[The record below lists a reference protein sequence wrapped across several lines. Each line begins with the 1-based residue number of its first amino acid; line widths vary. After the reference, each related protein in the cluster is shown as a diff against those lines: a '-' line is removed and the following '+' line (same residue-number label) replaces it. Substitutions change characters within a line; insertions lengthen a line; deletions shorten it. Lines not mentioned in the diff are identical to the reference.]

1 MKNTEVAKIA
11 KKIAKKALIPA
22 YITPAGAI
30 VAFNDDASILFTA
43 EVEAALQDTG
53 KTYTPAALEYTTK
66 SGIFAGGEVATNGD
80 CYEIPADN
88 FAPVCTVDISI
99 LKHIANYASKDT
111 TRPIL
116 TGFHIGGGYIE
127 ACDGFRATRY
137 KIDTAPDVNIN
148 IPAAVL
154 AYGGLKKAVTIEAG
168 TKYARITCDTGA
180 VFYARLLAGNFINLE
195 AIYNTNTTRHAVT
208 FNNKALL
215 SFVDTMRGLKDPES
229 KYRPAPLL
237 FKLSGNKLI
246 VAFDSSTV
254 GGYKEFSITGNDNNY
269 IFTVAINPEYVYTA
283 LKGGAD
289 TINFEDNKTAAPV
302 IFTDSTAAGYS
313 SLVLPI
319 RLSSYE
325 VEEIIN
331 MVKPAAPAEV
341 NQDTA
346 TTDRE
351 PVEDTA
357 ADSITEA
364 PAPVAVAAEDPTPDT
379 APDTSTPHAVEDAPA
394 AVAEDRK
401 EDTPPAAPAIPENI
415 YNAVYK
421 AACMILALKKRNYT
435 PTPAAVEYSEAY
447 AREHKAIINQMQ
459 KARGHI
465 YTTGLELIAAV
476 YTIQNGGITA

>member
-11 KKIAKKALIPA
+11 KKITKKSMIPA

-53 KTYTPAALEYTTK
+53 KTYTPAALDYTSK
-66 SGIFAGGEVATNGD
+66 SGIFAGGEIATNTD
-80 CYEIPADN
+80 CYDIPVDE
-88 FAPVCTVDISI
+88 FAPVCTVDVSI

-116 TGFHIGGGYIE
+116 TGLHIGGGYIE

-137 KIDTAPDVNIN
+137 QIDTARDVSIN

-154 AYGGLKKAVTIEAG
+154 AFGGLKKAVTIEAG
-168 TKYARITCDTGA
+168 EKYARITSDTGA
-180 VFYARLLAGNFINLE
+180 VFYARLFEGRFIDLE
-195 AIYNTNTTRHAVT
+195 AVYNRDKIHHAIT
-208 FNNKALL
+208 FDNRELL
-215 SFVDTMRGLKDPES
+215 TFVDTMRGLKDPDNR
-229 KYRPAPLL
+229 YRPAPLL
-237 FKLSGNKLI
+237 FKLSGNRLI

-254 GGYKEFSITGNDNNY
+254 GGYKEFSITGNDNEY
-269 IFTVAINPEYVYTA
+269 IFTVALNPEYVYTA

-289 TINFEDNKTAAPV
+289 TINFEDNKTAAPI
-302 IFTDSTAAGYS
+302 IFTDSTAAGYN

-319 RLSSYE
+319 RFSPYE
-325 VEEIIN
+325 VEDIIN
-331 MVKPAAPAEV
+331 KVKPAAPAEV
-341 NQDTA
+341 NQDA
-346 TTDRE
+346 PA

-357 ADSITEA
+357 PDNITEA
-364 PAPVAVAAEDPTPDT
+364 PAPVAAEDPTPTPDT
-379 APDTSTPHAVEDAPA
+379 APDTSAPDAVEDTA
-394 AVAEDRK
+394 DN
-401 EDTPPAAPAIPENI
+401 TPAAPAIPEAV

-421 AACMILALKKRNYT
+421 TACMIVALKKRNYT
-435 PTPAAVEYSEAY
+435 PTPAAVDYSEAY
-447 AREHKAIINQMQ
+447 AREHKDMINQMQ

-465 YTTGLELIAAV
+465 YNSGVELIAAV

>member
-30 VAFNDDASILFTA
+30 VAFNEDASILFTA

-53 KTYTPAALEYTTK
+53 KTYTAAALEYTTK
-66 SGIFAGGEVATNGD
+66 AGIFAGGEVATNGD
-80 CYEIPADN
+80 CYEIPADD
-88 FAPVCTVDISI
+88 FAPVCTVDYSI
-99 LKHIANYASKDT
+99 LKYIANYASKDT

-137 KIDTAPDVNIN
+137 QIDTAPEVDVI

-168 TKYARITCDTGA
+168 KKYARIISDTGA
-180 VFYARLLAGNFINLE
+180 VFYARLFAGNFINLE
-195 AIYNTNTTRHAVT
+195 SIYDTNNTRHAVT
-208 FNNKALL
+208 FNNKELL
-215 SFVDTMRGLKDPES
+215 SFVDTMRGLKDPDNR
-229 KYRPAPLL
+229 YRPAPLL
-237 FKLSGNKLI
+237 FKLSGNRLI
-246 VAFDSSTV
+246 VAFNSDTV
-254 GGYKEFSITGNDNNY
+254 NGYKEFNITGNDNEY

-289 TINFEDNKTAAPV
+289 TINFEDNKNAAPV
-302 IFTDSTAAGYS
+302 IFTESTDTGFN

-319 RLSSYE
+319 RFSPYE
-325 VEEIIN
+325 VEDIIN
-331 MVKPAAPAEV
+331 KVKPAAPAEV
-341 NQDTA
+341 IQDA
-346 TTDRE
+346 PAPDRE
-351 PVEDTA
+351 PVEDTT
-357 ADSITEA
+357 ADSSIIEA
-364 PAPVAVAAEDPTPDT
+364 PAPVAAEDPTPTPDT
-379 APDTSTPHAVEDAPA
+379 APDTSTPDAVEDPA
-394 AVAEDRK
+394 D
-401 EDTPPAAPAIPENI
+401 DTPAPPAIPEAI

-421 AACMILALKKRNYT
+421 AACMIVALKKRNYT
-435 PTPAAVEYSEAY
+435 PTPAAVDYSEAY
-447 AREHKAIINQMQ
+447 AREHKDIINQMQ

-465 YTTGLELIAAV
+465 YTSGVELIAAV

>member
-11 KKIAKKALIPA
+11 KKITKKAMIPA

-53 KTYTPAALEYTTK
+53 KTYTPAALDYTSK
-66 SGIFAGGEVATNGD
+66 SGIFAGGEIATNTD
-80 CYEIPADN
+80 CYDLPVDE
-88 FAPVCTVDISI
+88 FAPVCTVDISV

-116 TGFHIGGGYIE
+116 TGFHIGGDYIE

-137 KIDTAPDVNIN
+137 QIDTAPEIDVI

-168 TKYARITCDTGA
+168 KKYARITSDTGA
-180 VFYARLLAGNFINLE
+180 VFYARLFEGHFINLE
-195 AIYNTNTTRHAVT
+195 SIYDTNKTRHAVT
-208 FNNKALL
+208 FNNKELL
-215 SFVDTMRGLKDPES
+215 SFVDAMRGLKDPDS

-237 FKLSGNKLI
+237 FKLAGDKLI

-254 GGYKEFSITGNDNNY
+254 GGYKEFNITGNDNDY

-302 IFTDSTAAGYS
+302 TFTDSTTAGYN
-313 SLVLPI
+313 SLLLPI
-319 RLSSYE
+319 RFSSYE
-325 VEEIIN
+325 VEDIIN
-331 MVKPAAPAEV
+331 RVKPAAPAEV
-341 NQDTA
+341 IQDAA
-346 TTDRE
+346 TTERE

-364 PAPVAVAAEDPTPDT
+364 PTPDT
-379 APDTSTPHAVEDAPA
+379 APDTSTPDAVEDTPAPVA
-394 AVAEDRK
+394 AED
-401 EDTPPAAPAIPENI
+401 PAAPAIPEAV

-421 AACMILALKKRNYT
+421 AACMIVALKKRNYT
-435 PTPAAVEYSEAY
+435 PTPAAVDYSEAY
-447 AREHKAIINQMQ
+447 AREHKDIINKMQ
-459 KARGHI
+459 KARGHT
-465 YTTGLELIAAV
+465 YNSGVELIAAV
-476 YTIQNGGITA
+476 YTIQNGGVIA

>member
-11 KKIAKKALIPA
+11 KKITKKSMIPA

-66 SGIFAGGEVATNGD
+66 SGIFAGGEIATNTD
-80 CYEIPADN
+80 CYDIPVDE
-88 FAPVCTVDISI
+88 FAPVCTVDVSI

-116 TGFHIGGGYIE
+116 TGLHIGGGYIE

-137 KIDTAPDVNIN
+137 QIDTARDVSIN

-154 AYGGLKKAVTIEAG
+154 AFGGLKKAVTIEAG
-168 TKYARITCDTGA
+168 EKYARITSDTGA
-180 VFYARLLAGNFINLE
+180 VFYARLFEGRFIDLE
-195 AIYNTNTTRHAVT
+195 AVYNRDKIHHAIT
-208 FNNKALL
+208 FDNRELL
-215 SFVDTMRGLKDPES
+215 TFVDTMRGLKDPDNR
-229 KYRPAPLL
+229 YRPAPLL
-237 FKLSGNKLI
+237 FKLSGNRLI

-254 GGYKEFSITGNDNNY
+254 GGYKEFSITGNDNEY
-269 IFTVAINPEYVYTA
+269 IFTVALNPEYVYTA

-289 TINFEDNKTAAPV
+289 TINFEDNKTAAPI
-302 IFTDSTAAGYS
+302 IFTDSTAAGYN

-319 RLSSYE
+319 RFSPYE
-325 VEEIIN
+325 VEDIIN
-331 MVKPAAPAEV
+331 KVKPAAPAEV
-341 NQDTA
+341 NQDA
-346 TTDRE
+346 PA

-357 ADSITEA
+357 PDNITEA
-364 PAPVAVAAEDPTPDT
+364 PAPVAAEDPTPTPDT
-379 APDTSTPHAVEDAPA
+379 APDTSAPDAVEDTA
-394 AVAEDRK
+394 DN
-401 EDTPPAAPAIPENI
+401 TPAAPAIPEAV

-421 AACMILALKKRNYT
+421 TACMIVALKKRNYT
-435 PTPAAVEYSEAY
+435 PTPAAVDYSEAY

-465 YTTGLELIAAV
+465 YNSGVELIAAV

>member
-11 KKIAKKALIPA
+11 KKITKKAFIPA

-53 KTYTPAALEYTTK
+53 KTYTAAALEYTTK
-66 SGIFAGGEVATNGD
+66 SGIFAGGEIATNTD
-80 CYEIPADN
+80 CYDIPVDE
-88 FAPVCTVDISI
+88 FAPVCTVDVSI
-99 LKHIANYASKDT
+99 LKYIANYASKDD

-116 TGFHIGGGYIE
+116 TGLHIGGGYIE

-137 KIDTAPDVNIN
+137 QIDTAPDVSIN

-154 AYGGLKKAVTIEAG
+154 AFGGLKKAVTIEAG
-168 TKYARITCDTGA
+168 KKYARITSDTGA
-180 VFYARLLAGNFINLE
+180 IFYTRLFEGHFIDLE
-195 AIYNTNTTRHAVT
+195 AVYNRDKIHHAIT
-208 FNNKALL
+208 FDNRELL
-215 SFVDTMRGLKDPES
+215 TFVDAMRGLKDPDNR
-229 KYRPAPLL
+229 YRPAPLL
-237 FKLSGNKLI
+237 FKLSGNRLI

-254 GGYKEFSITGNDNNY
+254 DGYKEFNITGNDNEY
-269 IFTVAINPEYVYTA
+269 IFTVALNPEYVYTA

-289 TINFEDNKTAAPV
+289 TINFEDNKNAAPV
-302 IFTDSTAAGYS
+302 IFTDSTAAGFN

-319 RLSSYE
+319 RFSSYE

-341 NQDTA
+341 IQETPA
-346 TTDRE
+346 TDRE

-357 ADSITEA
+357 PDSSIKEA
-364 PAPVAVAAEDPTPDT
+364 PAAVAAEDPTPTPDT
-379 APDTSTPHAVEDAPA
+379 APDTSTPDAVEDPA
-394 AVAEDRK
+394 D
-401 EDTPPAAPAIPENI
+401 DTPAPPAIPEAV

-421 AACMILALKKRNYT
+421 AACMIVALKKRNYT
-435 PTPAAVEYSEAY
+435 PTPAAVDYSEAY
-447 AREHKAIINQMQ
+447 AREHKDIINQMQ

-465 YTTGLELIAAV
+465 YNSGVELIAAV
-476 YTIQNGGITA
+476 YTIQNGGVTA

>member
-11 KKIAKKALIPA
+11 KKITKKSMIPA

-53 KTYTPAALEYTTK
+53 KTYTPAALDYTSK
-66 SGIFAGGEVATNGD
+66 SGIFAGGEIATNTD
-80 CYEIPADN
+80 CYDIPVDE
-88 FAPVCTVDISI
+88 FAPVCTVDVSI
-99 LKHIANYASKDT
+99 LKHIANYASKDD

-116 TGFHIGGGYIE
+116 TGLHIGGGYIE

-137 KIDTAPDVNIN
+137 QIDTARDVSIN

-154 AYGGLKKAVTIEAG
+154 AFGGLKKAVTIEAG
-168 TKYARITCDTGA
+168 EKYARITSDTGA

-195 AIYNTNTTRHAVT
+195 SIYNTNSTRHAIT
-208 FNNKALL
+208 FDNKELL
-215 SFVDTMRGLKDPES
+215 SFVDTMRGLKDPDN

-237 FKLSGNKLI
+237 FKLSGNRLI

-254 GGYKEFSITGNDNNY
+254 GGYKEFNITGNDNEY
-269 IFTVAINPEYVYTA
+269 IFTVALNPEYVYTA

-289 TINFEDNKTAAPV
+289 TINFEDNKTAAPI
-302 IFTDSTAAGYS
+302 IFTDSTAAGYN

-319 RLSSYE
+319 RFSSYE
-325 VEEIIN
+325 VEDIIN
-331 MVKPAAPAEV
+331 KLKPAAPAEV
-341 NQDTA
+341 IQDA
-346 TTDRE
+346 PA

-357 ADSITEA
+357 PDNITEA
-364 PAPVAVAAEDPTPDT
+364 PAPVAAEDPTPAPDT
-379 APDTSTPHAVEDAPA
+379 APDTSTPHAVEDHT
-394 AVAEDRK
+394 DN
-401 EDTPPAAPAIPENI
+401 TPAAPAITEAV
-415 YNAVYK
+415 YNAVYRT
-421 AACMILALKKRNYT
+421 ACMIVALKKRNYT
-435 PTPAAVEYSEAY
+435 PTPAAVDYSEAY
-447 AREHKAIINQMQ
+447 AREHKDIINQMQ

-465 YTTGLELIAAV
+465 YNSGVELIAAV